1 MALGRG
7 GRTGSVILGENLR
20 PGVTR
25 EVWVRFP
32 RQLGDVIFS
41 LPFFGTLQARWNAV
55 AREQGATLRWIA
67 VGHAIGAALFSEA
80 REDFIAR
87 SLIEKGGE
95 GKPEPLALRKAWK
108 AGAPVAVINLSQSVR
123 LALAARMADVPIR
136 AGIAD
141 NRLRLL
147 YTHPFRYRDLDVH
160 CAQRFAPLLELLTG
174 DARLDWMRL
183 GPHNLGGA
191 SGLELLKEAG
201 WDGRPFVGLAFGTR
215 GDSKRWRPEAELWP
229 ELARRILAQGLGAV
243 WLGGPD
249 ERELGAQLAAQAP
262 GSLDLCGRTSLPQA
276 TAIQATAYGTVAVDT
291 GLAHTGAATGRP
303 LACINVHSYEHLVAP
318 QGPHV
323 ALLRP
328 PVVAMDPAERDLGPD
343 LRGDRVT
350 PAHVLNT
357 LHLLAREA
365 AGRDLEP
372 WRP

>member
-1 MALGRG
+1 MALGSG

-20 PGVTR
+20 PGADR

-55 AREQGATLRWIA
+55 ARERGASLRWVA
-67 VGHAIGAALFSEA
+67 VGHAIGAALFGEA

-108 AGAPVAVINLSQSVR
+108 HEPPAAVINLSQSVR
-123 LALAARMADVPIR
+123 LALAARMAGVPVR

-141 NRLRLL
+141 NRLKLL

-160 CAQRFAPLLELLTG
+160 CALRFAPLLELLTG
-174 DARLDWMRL
+174 DPRLDWVRL
-183 GPHNLGGA
+183 GPHNLGGD
-191 SGLELLKEAG
+191 SGLELLRAAG

-215 GDSKRWRPEAELWP
+215 GDSKRWRPESELWP
-229 ELARRILAQGLGAV
+229 DLARRLMAQGLATV

-249 ERELGAQLAAQAP
+249 ERGLGAGLAALAP
-262 GSLDLCGRTSLPQA
+262 GSLDLCGRTTLPQA
-276 TAIQATAYGTVAVDT
+276 TAIQAAAYGTVAVDT

-303 LACINVHSYEHLVAP
+303 LVCINVHSAEGLVAP
-318 QGPHV
+318 QGPFV
-323 ALLRP
+323 GLLRP
-328 PVVAMDPAERDLGPD
+328 PAVALDPGEVDPGFEHP
-343 LRGDRVT
+343 GHRVR
-350 PAHVLNT
+350 PARVLNL
-357 LHLLAREA
+357 LHALAAEA
-365 AGRDLEP
+365 SGRALEP
-372 WRP
+372 AAP

>member
-1 MALGRG
+1 
-7 GRTGSVILGENLR
+7 
-20 PGVTR
+20 
-25 EVWVRFP
+25 VWVRFP
-32 RQLGDVIFS
+32 RLLGDVIFS

-55 AREQGATLRWIA
+55 ARERGAELRWIA

-87 SLIEKGGE
+87 SLIEKGGA

-108 AGAPVAVINLSQSVR
+108 AEAPVAVINLSQSVR
-123 LALAARMADVPIR
+123 LALAARMAGVPIR

-174 DARLDWMRL
+174 SARLEWTRL

-191 SGLELLKEAG
+191 SGLDLLRAAG
-201 WDGRPFVGLAFGTR
+201 WDGRPYVGLAFGTR
-215 GDSKRWRPEAELWP
+215 GDSKRWRPEETLWP
-229 ELARRILAQGLGAV
+229 DLARRLMAQGLAAV

-249 ERELGAQLAAQAP
+249 ERELGARLAALAP

-276 TAIQATAYGTVAVDT
+276 TAIQASAYGTVAVDT

-303 LACINVHSYEHLVAP
+303 TVCINVHSAESLVAP
-318 QGPHV
+318 QGPFV
-323 ALLRP
+323 ALVRP
-328 PVVAMDPAERDLGPD
+328 PAVALDPAEVDPGFEHP
-343 LRGDRVT
+343 GHRVL
-350 PAHVLNT
+350 PERVQNL
-357 LHLLAREA
+357 LHALAAEA
-365 AGRDLEP
+365 AGRSLAP
-372 WRP
+372 LVP

>member
-1 MALGRG
+1 MALGSG
-7 GRTGSVILGENLR
+7 VRTGSVILGENLR
-20 PGVTR
+20 PGAVR

-41 LPFFGTLQARWNAV
+41 LPFFGTLQGRWNAV
-55 AREQGATLRWIA
+55 AGARGATLRWIA

-80 REDFIAR
+80 GPEFVAR
-87 SLIEKGGE
+87 SVIEKGGA
-95 GKPEPLALRKAWK
+95 GKPEPLALRRTWK
-108 AGAPVAVINLSQSVR
+108 AEPPVAVINLSQSMR

-141 NRLRLL
+141 NRLKLL

-160 CAQRFAPLLELLTG
+160 CAQRFGPLLELLTG
-174 DARLDWMRL
+174 EARLSWVRL

-191 SGLELLKEAG
+191 SGLDLLREAG
-201 WDGRPFVGLAFGTR
+201 WDERPFVGLAFGTR

-249 ERELGAQLAAQAP
+249 ERGLGAELAALAP
-262 GSLDLCGRTSLPQA
+262 GSLDLCGRTSIPQA
-276 TAIQATAYGTVAVDT
+276 VALQAAAYGTVAIDT

-303 LACINVHSYEHLVAP
+303 LVCINVHSPEALVAP

-328 PVVAMDPAERDLGPD
+328 SVVALDPRERDLGPE

-350 PAHVLNT
+350 PAHVLNV

-365 AGRDLEP
+365 AGQDLGP
-372 WRP
+372 AIP